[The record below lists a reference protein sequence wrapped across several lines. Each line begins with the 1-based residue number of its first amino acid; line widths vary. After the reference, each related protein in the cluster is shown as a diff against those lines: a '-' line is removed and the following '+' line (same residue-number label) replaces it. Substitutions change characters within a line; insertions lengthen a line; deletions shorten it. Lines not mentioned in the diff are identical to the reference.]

1 MKAQREVQTMSK
13 QNKRNDYFVQRGYAA
28 QFRAAG
34 ADAENTGHILEGVAS
49 VYEQETVIR
58 DIFGE
63 FVEVIRAGAFD
74 DCDFDD
80 VRLLVNHN
88 FEGIAL
94 ARSRRNNKSDKPNT
108 MQLWVDQNGLNTKAD
123 LDTENNEQARALY
136 SAVGRGDMDGMS
148 LCMYIDEDGQRWSTR
163 DGKDYREIIK
173 VKKVIEVSVVNFPA
187 YEGTNIDSRSLD
199 SDKRALDNYRARLDN
214 RGKTDEQLAILKLQ
228 NKILS
233 QIHGGFKK

>member
-1 MKAQREVQTMSK
+1 MKQNK
-13 QNKRNDYFVQRGYAA
+13 QNKRNDYFVQRGYTA

-34 ADAENTGHILEGVAS
+34 SDEQNAGHIVEGLAA

-58 DIFGE
+58 DFFGE

-88 FEGIAL
+88 FNGIAL

-108 MQLWVDQNGLNTKAD
+108 MQLSVDENGINIKAD

-136 SAVGRGDMDGMS
+136 SAISRGDMDGMS
-148 LCMYIDEDGQRWSTR
+148 FCFYVDEDGQRWSTK

-173 VKKVIEVSVVNFPA
+173 VAKVIEVSAVNFPA
-187 YEGTNIDSRSLD
+187 YGGTNIDSRSLD
-199 SDKRALDNYRARLDN
+199 SDKRALDNYRARLYNRDN
-214 RGKTDEQLAILKLQ
+214 KGELLAALKQRNENLF
-228 NKILS
+228 KF
-233 QIHGGFKK
+233 GGIQK

>member
-1 MKAQREVQTMSK
+1 MAKNK
-13 QNKRNDYFVQRGYAA
+13 KDKKDKRNDYFVQRGYTA
-28 QFRAAG
+28 QLRATG
-34 ADAENTGHILEGVAS
+34 ADDQNTGHIVEGLAA

-58 DIFGE
+58 DFFGE

-88 FEGIAL
+88 FDGIAL
-94 ARSRRNNKSDKPNT
+94 ARSRRNNKSDKPET
-108 MQLWVDQNGLNTKAD
+108 MQLWVDDKGVNIKAD

-136 SAVGRGDMDGMS
+136 SAISRGDMDGMS
-148 LCMYIDEDGQRWSTR
+148 FCFYVEEDGQKWSTR

-173 VKKVIEVSVVNFPA
+173 VSKVIEVSAVNFPA
-187 YEGTNIDSRSLD
+187 YGGTNIDNRSLD

-214 RGKTDEQLAILKLQ
+214 RNKNAAQIAIYKMR

-233 QIHGGFKK
+233 QNGGYKK

>member
-1 MKAQREVQTMSK
+1 MNK
-13 QNKRNDYFVQRGYAA
+13 QNKRNDYFVQRGYTA

-34 ADAENTGHILEGVAS
+34 SDEQNAGHIVEGRAA

-88 FEGIAL
+88 FDGIAL

-108 MQLWVDQNGLNTKAD
+108 MQLAVDENGINIKAD

-136 SAVGRGDMDGMS
+136 SAISRGDMDGMS
-148 LCMYIDEDGQRWSTR
+148 FCFYVTEEGQRWSTK
-163 DGKDYREIIK
+163 DGKDYREILK
-173 VKKVIEVSVVNFPA
+173 VSKVIEVSAVNFPA
-187 YEGTNIDSRSLD
+187 YGGTNIDSRSLD

-214 RGKTDEQLAILKLQ
+214 RKNKEGEQLTILKLQ

-233 QIHGGFKK
+233 QIHGGLKK